1 MSYKA
6 LYRTYRPQAFSEVA
20 GQFHIV
26 KILENTLINQKLSHA
41 YLFTGP
47 RGTGKT
53 TMAKLFA
60 KALNCD
66 EGIGQQCNRC
76 DNCLSLNQNAHPD
89 VIEIDAA
96 SNNGVDEVR
105 DLIERVKYSPIKG
118 RYKVYIVDEVHMM
131 TPGAFNALLK
141 TLEEPPAHVI
151 FILATTEPHKVLP
164 TIISRCQ
171 RFDFS
176 KVAAIDIET
185 RLLSVLEK
193 EHITADPKAI
203 KAIISL
209 ADGGVRDA
217 LSLLDQAVAYSGGTI
232 KEKDVLDLFGLISIE
247 EKINL
252 LLAIARQDMDQILTM
267 VKQFEQ
273 LGADFKRLTYDLLD
287 MLKDVIVYLNTQQVS
302 LLEALDATQ
311 INRLLDT
318 FTIDRVQELVKDL
331 MNLLIDHKQTSQLAL
346 IFQLTLLKSAQR
358 QSQPTVQKTIFDIL
372 PKSSQASSPPISEER
387 VIPKK
392 NNVSLQIDD
401 VSLIKVMVNGD
412 KDKKN
417 NLIKKWSVLDDLM
430 LDDTLGP
437 YASLLKDSKPFVL
450 SKEVLIIEVDAGSQT
465 SKINFVENQAYFQSL
480 IQKLIDTNPVVYAIN
495 QIESTKL
502 KKLFLDLQN
511 LGKLPEK
518 STTLPTIKNWTWPS

>member
-66 EGIGQQCNRC
+66 EGIGQQCNHC

-176 KVAAIDIET
+176 KVAPGDIES
-185 RLLSVLEK
+185 RILSVLEQ
-193 EHITADPKAI
+193 EQITADPKAI

-217 LSLLDQAVAYSGGTI
+217 LSLLDQTVAYSGGAI

-252 LLAIARQDMDQILTM
+252 LLAIARKDMDQILTM

-287 MLKDVIVYLNTQQVS
+287 MLKDVIVYLNTQQIS
-302 LLEALDATQ
+302 LLEVLDTTQ
-311 INRLLDT
+311 INRLLDI
-318 FTIDRVQELVKDL
+318 FSIERVQELVNDL
-331 MNLLIDHKQTSQLAL
+331 MNLLIDYKQTSQLAL
-346 IFQLTLLKSAQR
+346 IFQLTLLKSAQKE
-358 QSQPTVQKTIFDIL
+358 SKPTVQKTIFDIL
-372 PKSSQASSPPISEER
+372 PEPAKKSSPVAEEK
-387 VIPKK
+387 VTSKK

-401 VSLIKVMVNGD
+401 VSLIKIMVNGD

-417 NLIKKWSVLDDLM
+417 NLIKKWNLLDDLM
-430 LDDTLGP
+430 LDDTLGA
-437 YASLLKDSKPFVL
+437 YASLLKDAKPFVL

-465 SKINFVENQAYFQSL
+465 SKINLVENQEYFQTL
-480 IQKLIDTNPVVYAIN
+480 IQKLIDTHPVVYAIN

-502 KKLFLDLQN
+502 KKLFLDLQT

-518 STTLPTIKNWTWPS
+518 STTLPTIKNWTWPT